1 MSSRNSLEM
10 RCLADTVLANENDSL
25 LTHVNR
31 TENTT
36 LSPAA
41 TITDENRDGNDV
53 GEYPTADETFDN
65 ADQICL
71 TYASK
76 KILGQYIPEIN
87 EEHVRSKTRKNAAS
101 KRSKMLRNQFIAATV
116 ICVANI
122 VLLVCV
128 WVYFPPDS
136 RGIGTLRMSDCSEI
150 SSINSG
156 IHVILNVISSLFLGA
171 GSYCMQI
178 LVSPSRREMDGAHAQ
193 GVSLDIGIQSFRNLR
208 WIKRRRIFHW
218 LGLGILSICLHL
230 FWNSLFFASTPVV
243 SYVSATVTSDFREGH
258 DWALDPLPDWLSKYA
273 STRDWTPVLELYYQ
287 VTNFTRLNKR
297 DCMLEYIDPLTP
309 KKPLVVVASNITAAE
324 NYGNTLISGLITEY
338 DVWSRSPWWICSAY
352 NPGYKSLCSKEWAD
366 TFIDDWVVITYTHE
380 EKDKPG
386 WPFEVKID
394 YCLVG
399 AENANSPQCGLH
411 YGTQVFTVVSV
422 CTLLQ
427 CYFISLVWW
436 SSRTKAGSCQSE
448 STMVLMGDAIAEY
461 LEHPGDVSSSQAVR
475 MRQQVWCPQRRLS
488 WFKAVSRKLV
498 GDQWVR
504 FLHPDGKK
512 SLRVSTPTGMQ
523 RSSYV
528 LSLPL
533 TYSIALIIAMIILH
547 WLVSES
553 LFVVQTIGFDTNG
566 KLLDS
571 SSFSGSVVG
580 YSLLP
585 IVLATI
591 WGGVMVIGLLVNS
604 FARNHQDVPQE
615 FLKWGSSSA
624 HIESLCSRPDED
636 YDAHL
641 FPLSIGVVSDSL
653 PGGIS
658 GPPRLSFSTDI
669 HLRLPQDGEVYMLPA
684 RKEKRFEKPPG
695 HRQ

>member
-1 MSSRNSLEM
+1 M
-10 RCLADTVLANENDSL
+10 RFLADTVLANENDSL

-31 TENTT
+31 TEHTT

-41 TITDENRDGNDV
+41 TTTDENQDGNDV
-53 GEYPTADETFDN
+53 GEHPNTDKTSDN

-76 KILGQYIPEIN
+76 KLLGQYIPEIN
-87 EEHVRSKTRKNAAS
+87 EEHVRSKTRKSTAS
-101 KRSKMLRNQFIAATV
+101 KRSKMLRNQFITATV

-122 VLLVCV
+122 LILVCV

-156 IHVILNVISSLFLGA
+156 IHVILNVLSSMFLGA

-178 LVSPSRREMDGAHAQ
+178 LVAPSRREMDGAHAR
-193 GVSLDIGIQSFRNLR
+193 GVSLDIGVQSLRNLR
-208 WIKRRRIFHW
+208 WIKRRKIFHW

-230 FWNSLFFASTPVV
+230 FWNSLTFASTPVV
-243 SYVSATVTSDFREGH
+243 SYVSATVTSDFQEGH
-258 DWALDPLPDWLSKYA
+258 DWALDPLPDWLSKYE

-297 DCMLEYIDPLTP
+297 DCMLEYVDPLTP

-324 NYGNTLISGLITEY
+324 NYGNTLLSGLMTEY

-399 AENANSPQCGLH
+399 AESTTSPQCGLH
-411 YGTQVFTVVSV
+411 YGAQVFTVVSV

-427 CYFISLVWW
+427 CCLISLVWW
-436 SSRTKAGSCQSE
+436 SSRAKAGSCQDE

-461 LEHPGDVSSSQAVR
+461 LEHPGDVLSSQAVR
-475 MRQQVWCPQRRLS
+475 IHPQVWCPQRRIS
-488 WFKAVSRKLV
+488 WFKAVSRKRL
-498 GDQWVR
+498 
-504 FLHPDGKK
+504 
-512 SLRVSTPTGMQ
+512 
-523 RSSYV
+523 
-528 LSLPL
+528 
-533 TYSIALIIAMIILH
+533 
-547 WLVSES
+547 
-553 LFVVQTIGFDTNG
+553 
-566 KLLDS
+566 KLMDKTLD
-571 SSFSGSVVG
+571 
-580 YSLLP
+580 
-585 IVLATI
+585 
-591 WGGVMVIGLLVNS
+591 
-604 FARNHQDVPQE
+604 
-615 FLKWGSSSA
+615 
-624 HIESLCSRPDED
+624 
-636 YDAHL
+636 
-641 FPLSIGVVSDSL
+641 
-653 PGGIS
+653 
-658 GPPRLSFSTDI
+658 
-669 HLRLPQDGEVYMLPA
+669 
-684 RKEKRFEKPPG
+684 
-695 HRQ
+695 